1 MKKKMI
7 LLMTGLLAAAALAG
21 CGGSKTSAT
30 TAAPETTKETE
41 TITAAAKQDGGKLTM
56 SWWGNQVR
64 NERTQAALDL
74 YAEQNPG
81 ITIEGQFSEWS
92 DYWNK
97 LATSAAGQS
106 IPDIVQMDY
115 MYIDQY
121 VKNDLLV
128 DLKPYID
135 DKTLDVSNI
144 SENTMASGT
153 VEGGVYAICAGI
165 NSPAMMYNKTL
176 LDQNGITVKDY
187 LTIDE
192 FEDLCRQVYEK
203 TGYKTSIVY
212 GTAQTYLDYF
222 MRAYD
227 VVLFGD
233 KKMGGTKEDYIPFF
247 EMYTRGLKEGW
258 LIDPGVF
265 AEISVGSVEQDP
277 MVYGSSPETM
287 SWCAFANSNQLTA
300 IQKAAP
306 EGVAVGMTTWPS
318 PDPKK
323 SGYLKSSQFFSI
335 GSHTKNAEEAV
346 KVLNFLIN
354 SSDANNIL
362 LGERGVPAS
371 SKIAEELSPKMD
383 EINQEI
389 IRYINDVVTP
399 NSSPINPPQPDGAS
413 EVFNLLNQVQEQLCY
428 GAYDAATAAEEFY
441 NGANKIM
448 SQK

>member
-1 MKKKMI
+1 MKKRMI
-7 LLMTGLLAAAALAG
+7 LLMTGLLAAVSLAG

-41 TITAAAKQDGGKLTM
+41 TTTAAAKQDGGKLTM

-203 TGYKTSIVY
+203 TG
-212 GTAQTYLDYF
+212 
-222 MRAYD
+222 
-227 VVLFGD
+227 
-233 KKMGGTKEDYIPFF
+233 
-247 EMYTRGLKEGW
+247 
-258 LIDPGVF
+258 
-265 AEISVGSVEQDP
+265 
-277 MVYGSSPETM
+277 
-287 SWCAFANSNQLTA
+287 
-300 IQKAAP
+300 
-306 EGVAVGMTTWPS
+306 
-318 PDPKK
+318 
-323 SGYLKSSQFFSI
+323 
-335 GSHTKNAEEAV
+335 
-346 KVLNFLIN
+346 
-354 SSDANNIL
+354 
-362 LGERGVPAS
+362 
-371 SKIAEELSPKMD
+371 
-383 EINQEI
+383 
-389 IRYINDVVTP
+389 
-399 NSSPINPPQPDGAS
+399 
-413 EVFNLLNQVQEQLCY
+413 
-428 GAYDAATAAEEFY
+428 
-441 NGANKIM
+441 
-448 SQK
+448 

>member
-1 MKKKMI
+1 MKKKMA

-41 TITAAAKQDGGKLTM
+41 TTTAAAKQDGGKLTM

-300 IQKAAP
+300 IQRQHQKA
-306 EGVAVGMTTWPS
+306 
-318 PDPKK
+318 
-323 SGYLKSSQFFSI
+323 
-335 GSHTKNAEEAV
+335 
-346 KVLNFLIN
+346 
-354 SSDANNIL
+354 
-362 LGERGVPAS
+362 
-371 SKIAEELSPKMD
+371 
-383 EINQEI
+383 
-389 IRYINDVVTP
+389 
-399 NSSPINPPQPDGAS
+399 
-413 EVFNLLNQVQEQLCY
+413 
-428 GAYDAATAAEEFY
+428 
-441 NGANKIM
+441 
-448 SQK
+448 

>member
-7 LLMTGLLAAAALAG
+7 LLMAGLLAAAALAG

-41 TITAAAKQDGGKLTM
+41 TTTAAAKQEGGKLTM

-306 EGVAVGMTTWPS
+306 EGVTVGMTTWPS
-318 PDPKK
+318 PDPMK